1 VSDEVASPC
10 TNPHQGFGLQ
20 DLAPAR
26 SLAAARCEVPRETQG
41 KGVAKRSE
49 GEGAG
54 GARAPAED
62 TLNSLILMADQIPQ
76 PEPHGA
82 GQDLLDAGLADGGRR
97 RAAADL
103 FRKDR
108 RTSALRKT
116 ITQMVPTQGST
127 QPADTADDI
136 WAKLVDR
143 LS

>member
-1 VSDEVASPC
+1 M
-10 TNPHQGFGLQ
+10 
-20 DLAPAR
+20 
-26 SLAAARCEVPRETQG
+26 AAAWCEVPRETQG

-82 GQDLLDAGLADGGRR
+82 GPDLLDTGLADGGKLGL
-97 RAAADL
+97 AVDQ
-103 FRKDR
+103 FRNDS
-108 RTSALRKT
+108 RTSALYIT
-116 ITQMVPTQGST
+116 ITRMMSYQRGA
-127 QPADTADDI
+127 QPADTANI
-136 WAKLVDR
+136 WDKLVDR